1 MVPMI
6 IIKNIIGLFK
16 KYNRF
21 VAVFIIAILTAISVL
36 QYKSIQTKNAE
47 IDRITNNYE
56 YYSDQYNNTAE
67 HAKVLQLTLD
77 EFKASNDSLIQE
89 IQTVQK
95 KLKIKDK
102 EVNTVQLTNTVVEHD
117 TTVVVKDNDFDVV
130 IKPNELTSIQIT
142 KQDTLLIHK
151 IEIEN
156 AQTVFLI
163 NKKEYKR
170 KYSNW
175 FKRLLHLDFKKK
187 TVYEYQIDNS
197 NDLITVKDSRLIEL
211 N

>member
-1 MVPMI
+1 
-6 IIKNIIGLFK
+6 
-16 KYNRF
+16 
-21 VAVFIIAILTAISVL
+21 
-36 QYKSIQTKNAE
+36 
-47 IDRITNNYE
+47 
-56 YYSDQYNNTAE
+56 
-67 HAKVLQLTLD
+67 
-77 EFKASNDSLIQE
+77 
-89 IQTVQK
+89 VQK